1 MYYSFGYL
9 IGVIIVAVVF
19 GLITKHI
26 NESKGYQ
33 GGFAWGFWLGFIGII
48 VVACRSDT
56 RVYTQTQ
63 NRNTADSSYS
73 VHHDESVVDELK
85 KYKDVRYLFLIG
97 LILLIMQFLINI
109 LQNLI

>member
-1 MYYSFGYL
+1 MYYSVGYL

-85 KYKDVRYLFLIG
+85 KYKELMDEGIITQLEFQAKKEQ
-97 LILLIMQFLINI
+97 LLKEI
-109 LQNLI
+109 